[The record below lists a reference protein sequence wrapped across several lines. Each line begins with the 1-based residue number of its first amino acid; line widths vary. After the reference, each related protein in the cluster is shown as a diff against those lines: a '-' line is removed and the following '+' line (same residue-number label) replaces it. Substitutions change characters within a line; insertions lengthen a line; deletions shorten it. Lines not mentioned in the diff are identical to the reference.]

1 MSEAALTAYLRQFPP
16 SINTES
22 IRAQWQALAPT
33 YHVDHWLLPLPLWGR
48 RPLDQLGPDAWHHL
62 RHYLSHY
69 DTNNPFCLYLH
80 VPFCTSKCHFCDC
93 YSFKLRSH
101 QTQQCQN
108 YVDRLCE
115 EIQLWSQQGNLN
127 QRPVSTVHWGGGTP
141 TFLSA
146 AALTQLTTCCRTHFH
161 ITPKTEWALESTV
174 QGLTPEMIHTLH
186 QIGYR
191 RLHLGVQSLEESV
204 RQKIGRRQP
213 VKTVL
218 HTIAAMVALGWVV
231 SVDMVCGLPSQTATG
246 FIADL
251 ETLIALGVNGF
262 SLYELLIYPQNRRW
276 AEAQGLAQR
285 SHLDSYCLFQAGA
298 ALLQRYGFQHNL
310 FNHWADTRDKNLYF
324 TFPTRREDCLALGTI
339 ADGVLGDYHFR
350 HPPYAAYM
358 RTCRDGQPGLQGGL
372 WRTSQETALLPL
384 TTAILS
390 GTIPSHI
397 AAVFQTIPMGETN
410 LLAHWQQHQ
419 FIEASREKEGFCLT
433 ANGAWFAGNMVK
445 TLAGLTASNISHI
458 PAKNE
463 PL

>member
-1 MSEAALTAYLRQFPP
+1 MVATP
-16 SINTES
+16 I
-22 IRAQWQALAPT
+22 
-33 YHVDHWLLPLPLWGR
+33 
-48 RPLDQLGPDAWHHL
+48 
-62 RHYLSHY
+62 
-69 DTNNPFCLYLH
+69 
-80 VPFCTSKCHFCDC
+80 
-93 YSFKLRSH
+93 
-101 QTQQCQN
+101 
-108 YVDRLCE
+108 
-115 EIQLWSQQGNLN
+115 GNLKD
-127 QRPVSTVHWGGGTP
+127 
-141 TFLSA
+141 
-146 AALTQLTTCCRTHFH
+146 
-161 ITPKTEWALESTV
+161 ITLRA
-174 QGLTPEMIHTLH
+174 
-186 QIGYR
+186 
-191 RLHLGVQSLEESV
+191 
-204 RQKIGRRQP
+204 
-213 VKTVL
+213 
-218 HTIAAMVALGWVV
+218 
-231 SVDMVCGLPSQTATG
+231 
-246 FIADL
+246 L
-251 ETLIALGVNGF
+251 ETLQFADLIAC
-262 SLYELLIYPQNRRW
+262 E
-276 AEAQGLAQR
+276 
-285 SHLDSYCLFQAGA
+285 
-298 ALLQRYGFQHNL
+298 
-310 FNHWADTRDKNLYF
+310 DTRVTGKLLNHYGISAPMISYNDHNAKERRPEIILAIEQGKRVILVSDAGTPLISDPGYKLIRELIDKNLYF